1 MHFYTITNNNPILLW
16 LIYIFISAL
25 TIFFVSRR
33 PIKSSVST
41 SDASFLCDLNS
52 STPVSSTKRDV
63 VLLFATNFA
72 PGLEL
77 CIKSLRST
85 GSECRIVLFCAPGF
99 VFSRYL
105 QRLLQA
111 MKVEVVPDCVETKKR
126 PYVPHMLRFEYEL
139 DWLKKHHYGRKRGA
153 NNPKNLSY
161 NSDSSNK
168 NHYGIENDDDS
179 LDRVLHTDSFD
190 VFFQGDPFEYIPHDS
205 LTFVVEPH
213 QFRSC
218 GWNLG
223 WLTECYDGAVVSRM
237 THNFIICSGSIAGSI
252 DHYIKLLELMIQQ
265 SAWSRCY
272 KPSMDQPILNYLVWN
287 GYVANEGIKYRLTGC
302 DDGFLT
308 VQWCVLENKPL
319 YNDHGQII
327 STMKS
332 VPSYVHQYNRL
343 APMMNRLYEQCHLPH

>member
-1 MHFYTITNNNPILLW
+1 MRIAPVNYNNSIVQYILYL
-16 LIYIFISAL
+16 FISAL
-25 TIFFVSRR
+25 TIFLVSRR
-33 PIKSSVST
+33 SIKSSISSV
-41 SDASFLCDLNS
+41 DASYLCDINS
-52 STPVSSTKRDV
+52 STRVSSTRRDV

-111 MKVEVVPDCVETKKR
+111 MRVEVVPDCVETKNR
-126 PYVPHMLRFEYEL
+126 QYVPHMLRFEYEL
-139 DWLKKHHYGRKRGA
+139 DWLKKHRYGYKG
-153 NNPKNLSY
+153 NTTKSL
-161 NSDSSNK
+161 NSFLNSND
-168 NHYGIENDDDS
+168 NDDDDT
-179 LDRVLHTDSFD
+179 LDRIFHTDSFD

-223 WLTECYDGAVVSRM
+223 WLTECYDGGVVSRM

-287 GYVANEGIKYRLTGC
+287 GDVAKEGINYHLTGC

-332 VPSYVHQYNRL
+332 VPSYIHQYNRL
-343 APMMNRLYEQCHLPH
+343 APMMNRLYKQCHIPI

>member
-1 MHFYTITNNNPILLW
+1 MRLHTVISNNYILLW
-16 LIYIFISAL
+16 LIYFFISAL

-33 PIKSSVST
+33 QIKSSISPT
-41 SDASFLCDLNS
+41 DATFLCDINS
-52 STPVSSTKRDV
+52 STRVSSTRRDV

-85 GSECRIVLFCAPGF
+85 GSECRIVLFCSPGF

-105 QRLLQA
+105 QRLLKA
-111 MKVEVVPDCVETKKR
+111 MKVEVVPDCFETKQR
-126 PYVPHMLRFEYEL
+126 AYVPHMLRFEYEL
-139 DWLKKHHYGRKRGA
+139 DWLKKHQKGGK
-153 NNPKNLSY
+153 
-161 NSDSSNK
+161 SSNK
-168 NHYGIENDDDS
+168 TINSNLYSIDDDDDDS

-223 WLTECYDGAVVSRM
+223 WLTECYEGAVVNRM

-252 DHYIKLLELMIQQ
+252 DHYIKLLELMIKQ

-272 KPSMDQPILNYLVWN
+272 KPSMDQPILNYLVWSGN
-287 GYVANEGIKYRLTGC
+287 VANEGIKYRLTGC

-319 YNDHGQII
+319 YNVHGQII
-327 STMKS
+327 SQMKS
-332 VPSYVHQYNRL
+332 VPSYIHQYNRL
-343 APMMNRLYEQCHLPH
+343 IPMMTRLYKQCHIPY

>member
-1 MHFYTITNNNPILLW
+1 MRFYTNVNSNYYILLW

-25 TIFFVSRR
+25 TIFLVSRR
-33 PIKSSVST
+33 PIKSSVSS
-41 SDASFLCDLNS
+41 SDASFLCDINS
-52 STPVSSTKRDV
+52 STQVSSTRRDV

-111 MKVEVVPDCVETKKR
+111 MKVEVVPDCVETHR
-126 PYVPHMLRFEYEL
+126 RSYVPHMLRFEYEL
-139 DWLKKHHYGRKRGA
+139 DWLKKHRKGRKQSKSYS
-153 NNPKNLSY
+153 NNTQDTNIYS
-161 NSDSSNK
+161 
-168 NHYGIENDDDS
+168 IEDDDS

-223 WLTECYDGAVVSRM
+223 WLTECYEGAVVSRM

-287 GYVANEGIKYRLTGC
+287 GHVANEGIKYRLTGC

-319 YNDHGQII
+319 YNSHGQII
-327 STMKS
+327 SQMKS
-332 VPSYVHQYNRL
+332 VPSYIHQYNRL
-343 APMMNRLYEQCHLPH
+343 PPMMSRLYRQCHIPY